1 MQCRAGGWGGGV
13 DNSGEGTENP
23 EGGVEGGTTWGE
35 LWRWMD
41 KFGKRGEYGVSS
53 GGIWAGQ
60 HGASSGSIWRDKFG
74 KRGEYGEEYGVSSGG
89 GDLRMEGYREAPAD
103 VCGVKRGIGKREG
116 ESERG
121 ADAPVWGSSGF
132 LIRTEF

>member
-1 MQCRAGGWGGGV
+1 
-13 DNSGEGTENP
+13 
-23 EGGVEGGTTWGE
+23 
-35 LWRWMD
+35 MD

-74 KRGEYGEEYGVSSGG
+74 KRVESEYGEEHGVSSGG
-89 GDLRMEGYREAPAD
+89 GEDLEMEGHREAPAD

-116 ESERG
+116 ES
-121 ADAPVWGSSGF
+121 ADAPVWGFSGF
-132 LIRTEF
+132 LIRKKF